1 MPGGW
6 VPIHMNNKRGLINS
20 NPHRI
25 RSLCYPISIRFY
37 AMEDKQSVATLIDST
52 TSKIQQLQK
61 AFAEL
66 ESHRAVTLNLKW
78 KELEEH
84 FHGLEKSLKRRFHE
98 LEDQE
103 KEFETKTRK
112 SREILKKRESAVV
125 AKEHASLVR
134 LQEKRDAAVFA
145 INNAL
150 EKHRNVSPED
160 PADVSCD
167 GDSGELSV
175 EEKPPDSVASES
187 NSEDIKCSENG
198 NFEVK
203 SYPQLVKL
211 CEEMDSEGLHK
222 FISDNRKNLAAL
234 KEEIPWALKAASS
247 PAHLVLESLKG
258 FYLIEAPNVDR
269 KKDSNLL
276 GLRRTCIM
284 LMECLSFLLSNMD
297 LVSVSSLISEDIKE
311 EAKLI
316 AEEWKP
322 KLDALDLD
330 ASNGN
335 SLEAHAFLQ
344 LLATFGIASD
354 FNEEE
359 LSRLIPMVSR
369 RRQTADLCRSLGLS
383 EKMLEQFSP
392 VPLLKAYLK
401 EAKKTSSLVKPGN
414 ASLTAQTEFSEREL
428 AALKAVI
435 KCIEEHNLEE
445 QYPVDPLQKRVLQ
458 LEKAKADK
466 KGATEAAKPQPKRP
480 RANSAGYG
488 PRVTNVAADKPFYS
502 RVTDRY
508 PQYVFDRP
516 YVYPG
521 PADNHNPA
529 LLGSVTYNFS
539 PSHGN
544 YFGYQYQCFYFGIG
558 LWFNHPRM
566 FLETLY
572 DGLEAKFL
580 EMDVLHW
587 DGTLSAKD
595 FRIGAFAFAQKW
607 ENHNSGFPPWSWVLR
622 PKHPWLASPEEEGY
636 LSLEKICIS
645 RPNEED
651 VDQISQIDTG
661 EEETSCA
668 GNEDV
673 IDDATLVQSSHHELH
688 YCDFHIVYSSTFR
701 VPVLYFRAYCSDG
714 SSFPLDEIEKEL
726 PACSAKELSKSKWTF
741 ITQEEHSYL
750 KIPWYKLHPCGTAEW
765 MKLLFLS
772 DAAKPKFE
780 VVLELYLLSWFSVVS
795 QVFGLRIPFKISN

>member
-1 MPGGW
+1 
-6 VPIHMNNKRGLINS
+6 
-20 NPHRI
+20 
-25 RSLCYPISIRFY
+25 
-37 AMEDKQSVATLIDST
+37 MEDKQSVATLIDST
-52 TSKIQQLQK
+52 TTKIQQLQK

-112 SREILKKRESAVV
+112 SREMLKKREAAVV
-125 AKEHASLVR
+125 AKEQASLVR

-145 INNAL
+145 ISNAL
-150 EKHRNVSPED
+150 EKHRKVSPEE

-187 NSEDIKCSENG
+187 NSEDIKCSSENG
-198 NFEVK
+198 NFGVK
-203 SYPQLVKL
+203 SYPQLLKI

-234 KEEIPWALKAASS
+234 KEEIPWALKAAAS
-247 PAHLVLESLKG
+247 PAYLVLESLKG
-258 FYLIEAPNVDR
+258 FYLLEAPNVDR

-284 LMECLSFLLSNMD
+284 LMECLSFLLRNMD
-297 LVSVSSLISEDIKE
+297 MVSVSALISEDVRGQ
-311 EAKLI
+311 AKLI

-322 KLDALDLD
+322 KLDALDMD

-383 EKMLEQFSP
+383 EKMPGVIEVLVNNGRQIDAVNLAFAFDLTVQFSP

-401 EAKKTSSLVKPGN
+401 EARKASSPVKPGN
-414 ASLTAQTEFSEREL
+414 SSSTAQIEFSEREL

-435 KCIEEHNLEE
+435 KCIEEHNIEE
-445 QYPVDPLQKRVLQ
+445 QYPVDPIQKRVLL
-458 LEKAKADK
+458 LEKVKADK
-466 KGATEAAKPQPKRP
+466 KGSTEAAKPQTKRA
-480 RANSAGYG
+480 RANGAGYG

-502 RVTDRY
+502 RTTDRY
-508 PQYVFDRP
+508 PQYVYDRP
-516 YVYPG
+516 YVYSG
-521 PADNHNPA
+521 PADNHSPT
-529 LLGSVTYNFS
+529 LLGSATYNFS

-544 YFGYQYQCFYFGIG
+544 YFGYQYQVPY
-558 LWFNHPRM
+558 
-566 FLETLY
+566 
-572 DGLEAKFL
+572 
-580 EMDVLHW
+580 LH
-587 DGTLSAKD
+587 
-595 FRIGAFAFAQKW
+595 
-607 ENHNSGFPPWSWVLR
+607 
-622 PKHPWLASPEEEGY
+622 
-636 LSLEKICIS
+636 
-645 RPNEED
+645 
-651 VDQISQIDTG
+651 
-661 EEETSCA
+661 
-668 GNEDV
+668 
-673 IDDATLVQSSHHELH
+673 
-688 YCDFHIVYSSTFR
+688 
-701 VPVLYFRAYCSDG
+701 
-714 SSFPLDEIEKEL
+714 
-726 PACSAKELSKSKWTF
+726 
-741 ITQEEHSYL
+741 
-750 KIPWYKLHPCGTAEW
+750 
-765 MKLLFLS
+765 
-772 DAAKPKFE
+772 
-780 VVLELYLLSWFSVVS
+780 
-795 QVFGLRIPFKISN
+795 

>member
-1 MPGGW
+1 MD
-6 VPIHMNNKRGLINS
+6 
-20 NPHRI
+20 
-25 RSLCYPISIRFY
+25 
-37 AMEDKQSVATLIDST
+37 DKQSVATLIDST

-112 SREILKKRESAVV
+112 SREMLKRREAAVV
-125 AKEHASLVR
+125 AKEQASLVR
-134 LQEKRDAAVFA
+134 LQEKRDAAVFS
-145 INNAL
+145 ITNAL
-150 EKHRNVSPED
+150 EKHRKVSSEE
-160 PADVSCD
+160 PAEVSCD

-175 EEKPPDSVASES
+175 EEKPPDSVISGS
-187 NSEDIKCSENG
+187 NLEDAKCSENG

-203 SYPQLVKL
+203 TYPQLAKL
-211 CEEMDSEGLHK
+211 CEEMNSEGLHK

-234 KEEIPWALKAASS
+234 KEEIPWALKAAAS

-258 FYLIEAPNVDR
+258 FYLLEAPNVDR

-297 LVSVSSLISEDIKE
+297 MVSVSALISEDIKE
-311 EAKLI
+311 KAKLI

-322 KLDALDLD
+322 KLDSLDLD

-383 EKMLEQFSP
+383 EKMPGVIEVLANSGRQIDAVNLAFAFDLKAQFSP

-401 EAKKTSSLVKPGN
+401 EAKKASSPVKPGN
-414 ASLTAQTEFSEREL
+414 ASLSAQTEFNEGEL

-435 KCIEEHNLEE
+435 KCIEDHNLEE

-480 RANSAGYG
+480 RANGAGYG

-502 RVTDRY
+502 RVTDRL
-508 PQYVFDRP
+508 PQYVYDRS

-521 PADNHNPA
+521 PAENHAPTLIGPA
-529 LLGSVTYNFS
+529 TYNFS

-544 YFGYQYQCFYFGIG
+544 YFGYQYQVPY
-558 LWFNHPRM
+558 
-566 FLETLY
+566 
-572 DGLEAKFL
+572 
-580 EMDVLHW
+580 LH
-587 DGTLSAKD
+587 
-595 FRIGAFAFAQKW
+595 
-607 ENHNSGFPPWSWVLR
+607 
-622 PKHPWLASPEEEGY
+622 
-636 LSLEKICIS
+636 
-645 RPNEED
+645 
-651 VDQISQIDTG
+651 
-661 EEETSCA
+661 
-668 GNEDV
+668 
-673 IDDATLVQSSHHELH
+673 
-688 YCDFHIVYSSTFR
+688 
-701 VPVLYFRAYCSDG
+701 
-714 SSFPLDEIEKEL
+714 
-726 PACSAKELSKSKWTF
+726 
-741 ITQEEHSYL
+741 
-750 KIPWYKLHPCGTAEW
+750 
-765 MKLLFLS
+765 
-772 DAAKPKFE
+772 
-780 VVLELYLLSWFSVVS
+780 
-795 QVFGLRIPFKISN
+795 